1 MKYSLSFLLLL
12 MLLTSCSLTKQPV
25 FIKVDDVKLVSLSLD
40 TIRLKAAAFFENP
53 NHIGGKI
60 YTDQVKIVVNGAELM
75 QVFSNEFTVPLKDKF
90 TVPLEVN
97 ILIKDILKT
106 SNKGF
111 LNNLVNAVLTNEVN
125 VSIKGNLIY
134 VVFGLKKEILIDKT
148 ANIKF

>member
-1 MKYSLSFLLLL
+1 
-12 MLLTSCSLTKQPV
+12 
-25 FIKVDDVKLVSLSLD
+25 
-40 TIRLKAAAFFENP
+40 
-53 NHIGGKI
+53 
-60 YTDQVKIVVNGAELM
+60 
-75 QVFSNEFTVPLKDKF
+75 VPLKDKF

-97 ILIKDILKT
+97 IPIKDILKT